1 MTSLAKLIRDEDFEF
16 PSAFVQEVMKTKA
29 MLILPPSKSAI
40 KSVFGATGP
49 PLGLGYLAS
58 ALERNGHEVRVADSL
73 AMDYDLA
80 DVKKAVKR
88 FDPELVGITAA
99 TPAIYDAYE
108 VARVVKEVNPDC
120 RTVLGGP
127 HATFMARET
136 LEECPQLDV
145 VVKREGEQTIAELA
159 SGRNLRAI
167 KGIAFR
173 GKSKARENEKRGFVE
188 NLDEIPF
195 PAYHL
200 LPMKKYE
207 MGNIKFAAM
216 VTSRGCPFQCVF
228 CSSSKLCGKIW
239 RGRSPKNVL
248 EEIKLLREKYGVKE
262 IEFLDDTFTLNKK
275 RTKAICDLIR
285 KEKID
290 ISWSCSS
297 RVDTINEELAREL
310 KEAGC
315 HSIYLGIESGSQRS
329 LNFLKKGI
337 SPEQAKKAVAV
348 LKKLKLNTVSTFIV
362 GIPGE
367 TVKAIEKTIKFA
379 KKLAPTF
386 AQFTMLTPYPGT
398 EIYEFARRNNLLLTT
413 DWSKYTTL
421 DPVMKLP
428 RLTAQKLKGLLN
440 KAYMNFYCR
449 PSQILRI
456 FKWGGFSLLKALR
469 KVKAYY

>member
-1 MTSLAKLIRDEDFEF
+1 M
-16 PSAFVQEVMKTKA
+16 
-29 MLILPPSKSAI
+29 ILPPSKSAI
-40 KSVFGATGP
+40 KSTLGVTGP

-58 ALERNGHEVRVADSL
+58 ALEKKGHEVRVIDSL
-73 AMDYDLA
+73 AMGYYLA
-80 DVKKAVKR
+80 DVKREVQK
-88 FDPELVGITAA
+88 FDPELVGITAT
-99 TPAIYDAYE
+99 TPAIYDAYGI
-108 VARVVKEVNPDC
+108 ARAVKEVNPDC

-136 LEECPQLDV
+136 LKECPHLDV
-145 VVKREGEQTIAELA
+145 VVKGEGEQTIAELS
-159 SGRNLRAI
+159 SGKELRAI

-173 GKSKARENEKRGFVE
+173 ENGKARENEKRGFVK

-207 MGNIKFAAM
+207 MRGIKFAAM
-216 VTSRGCPFQCVF
+216 ITSRGCPFQCVF

-239 RGRSPKNVL
+239 RGRSPENIL
-248 EEIKLLREKYGVKE
+248 GEIKLLGEKYGVKE
-262 IEFLDDTFTLNKK
+262 IEFLDDTFTLNKE
-275 RTKAICDLIR
+275 RTKALCALIR
-285 KEKID
+285 KEKVD

-297 RVDTINEELAREL
+297 RVDTVNEELAREL

-315 HSIYLGIESGSQRS
+315 HSIYLGVESGSQRS

-337 SPEQAKKAVAV
+337 NLNQAKKAVTV
-348 LKKLKLNTVSTFIV
+348 LKKLKLNTVSTFII

-367 TVKAIEKTIKFA
+367 TVEAIEKTIKFA
-379 KKLAPTF
+379 KKLTPTL
-386 AQFTMLTPYPGT
+386 AQFTILTPYPGT
-398 EIYEFARRNNLLLTT
+398 EIYEFARRNGLLLTR

-428 RLTAQKLKGLLN
+428 RFTARKLKGLLR
-440 KAYMNFYCR
+440 KAYISFYCR
-449 PSQILRI
+449 PSQILNI
-456 FKWGGFSLLKALR
+456 FKLGGFSLLKVLGR

>member
-1 MTSLAKLIRDEDFEF
+1 
-16 PSAFVQEVMKTKA
+16 

-40 KSVFGATGP
+40 KSTLGVTGP

-58 ALERNGHEVRVADSL
+58 ALEKNGHEVRLIDSL
-73 AMDYDLA
+73 AMGYDLA
-80 DVKKAVKR
+80 DVKRAVQK
-88 FDPELVGITAA
+88 FDPELVGITAT
-99 TPAIYDAYE
+99 TPAIYDAYSI
-108 VARVVKEVNPDC
+108 ARVVKEVNPDC

-127 HATFMARET
+127 HVTFMARET

-145 VVKREGEQTIAELA
+145 VVKGEGEQTIAELA
-159 SGRNLRAI
+159 SGKKLWAI
-167 KGIAFR
+167 KSIAFR
-173 GKSKARENEKRGFVE
+173 KKGKIKESEKRGFVK

-195 PAYHL
+195 PAYHS

-207 MGNIKFAAM
+207 MRGIKFAAM

-239 RGRSPKNVL
+239 RGRSPENVL
-248 EEIKLLREKYGVKE
+248 GEIKLLREKYGVRE
-262 IEFLDDTFTLNKK
+262 IEFLDDTFTLNKE
-275 RTKAICDLIR
+275 RTKALCALIR
-285 KEKID
+285 KEKVD

-315 HSIYLGIESGSQRS
+315 HSIYLGVESGSQRS

-337 SPEQAKKAVAV
+337 NLNQTKKAVTV
-348 LKKLKLNTVSTFIV
+348 LKKLKLNTVSTFII

-379 KKLAPTF
+379 KKLTPTL
-386 AQFTMLTPYPGT
+386 AQFTILTPYPGT
-398 EIYEFARRNNLLLTT
+398 EIYEFARKNDLLLTK

-428 RLTAQKLKGLLN
+428 RFTARKLKGLLRN
-440 KAYMNFYCR
+440 AYISFYCR
-449 PSQILRI
+449 PTQILRI
-456 FKWGGFSLLKALR
+456 FKWGGFSLLKTLG
-469 KVKAYY
+469 KVKEYY

>member
-1 MTSLAKLIRDEDFEF
+1 
-16 PSAFVQEVMKTKA
+16 MKTKA

-40 KSVFGATGP
+40 KSTLGVTGP

-58 ALERNGHEVRVADSL
+58 ALEKNGHEVRVIDSL
-73 AMDYDLA
+73 AMGYDLA
-80 DVKKAVKR
+80 DVKRTVQK
-88 FDPELVGITAA
+88 FDPELVGITAT
-99 TPAIYDAYE
+99 TPAIYDAYSI
-108 VARVVKEVNPDC
+108 ARVVKEVNPDC

-127 HATFMARET
+127 HVTFMARET
-136 LEECPQLDV
+136 LEECPQVDV
-145 VVKREGEQTIAELA
+145 VVKGEGEQTIAELA
-159 SGRNLRAI
+159 SGKKLRAI

-173 GKSKARENEKRGFVE
+173 KKGKIKESEKRGFVK

-195 PAYHL
+195 PAYHS

-207 MGNIKFAAM
+207 MRGIKFAAM

-239 RGRSPKNVL
+239 RGRSPENVL
-248 EEIKLLREKYGVKE
+248 EEIKLLREKFRVRE
-262 IEFLDDTFTLNKK
+262 IEFLDDTFTLNKE
-275 RTKAICDLIR
+275 RTKALCALIR
-285 KEKID
+285 KEKVD

-315 HSIYLGIESGSQRS
+315 HSIYLGVESGSQRS

-337 SPEQAKKAVAV
+337 NLNQAKKAVTV
-348 LKKLKLNTVSTFIV
+348 LKKLKLNTVSTFII

-379 KKLAPTF
+379 KKLTPTL
-386 AQFTMLTPYPGT
+386 AQFTILTPYPGT
-398 EIYEFARRNNLLLTT
+398 EIYEFARKNDLLLTK

-428 RLTAQKLKGLLN
+428 RLTAQRLKGLLRN
-440 KAYMNFYCR
+440 AYISFYCR
-449 PSQILRI
+449 PTQILRI
-456 FKWGGFSLLKALR
+456 FKWGGFSLLKALG
-469 KVKAYY
+469 KVKEYY

>member
-1 MTSLAKLIRDEDFEF
+1 
-16 PSAFVQEVMKTKA
+16 

-40 KSVFGATGP
+40 QSTLGVTGP

-58 ALERNGHEVRVADSL
+58 ALENDRHEVRVIDSL

-80 DVKKAVKR
+80 DVKRAVQK
-88 FDPELVGITAA
+88 FNPELVGITAT
-99 TPAIYDAYE
+99 TPAIYDAYGI
-108 VARVVKEVNPDC
+108 ARAVKEVNPDC

-136 LEECPQLDV
+136 LRECPQLDV
-145 VVKREGEQTIAELA
+145 VVKGEGEQTIAELA
-159 SGRNLRAI
+159 SEKKLEAI

-173 GKSKARENEKRGFVE
+173 ENGKIRENEKRGFVK

-195 PAYHL
+195 PSYHL
-200 LPMKKYE
+200 LPMEKYE
-207 MGNIKFAAM
+207 MSGIKFAAM

-239 RGRSPKNVL
+239 RGRSPENVL
-248 EEIKLLREKYGVKE
+248 EEIKLLREKYGVRE
-262 IEFLDDTFTLNKK
+262 IEFLDDTFTLNKE
-275 RTKAICDLIR
+275 RTKALCALIR
-285 KEKID
+285 KEKVD
-290 ISWSCSS
+290 ITWSCSS
-297 RVDTINEELAREL
+297 RVDTINDELAREL

-315 HSIYLGIESGSQRS
+315 HSIYLGVESGSQRS

-337 SPEQAKKAVAV
+337 NLRQIKKSVTV
-348 LKKLKLNTVSTFIV
+348 LKKLKLNTVSTFII

-367 TVKAIEKTIKFA
+367 TVKAIEKTINFA
-379 KKLAPTF
+379 KKLNPTL
-386 AQFTMLTPYPGT
+386 AQFTILTPYPGT
-398 EIYEFARRNNLLLTT
+398 EIYEFARRNNLLLTR
-413 DWSKYTTL
+413 DWLKYTTL

-428 RLTAQKLKGLLN
+428 RFTARKLKGLLR

-456 FKWGGFSLLKALR
+456 FKWGGFSLLKVLG
-469 KVKAYY
+469 KVKEYY